1 MNWKKK
7 KMTKSKNTVLP
18 TLFAVAIAVAVFL
31 IKFTPH
37 VLNPTNYDW
46 LMSYADCPTEYVSWQ
61 FFRNTPWHY
70 PVIGTLEGYDY
81 PTITGIGLTGAIPL
95 LAIPFKILSPFLP
108 VDFQY
113 FGFWFLACYVL
124 QAVFSVR
131 LLRGVSAVYD
141 LELSSVEL
149 VLGATFF
156 ILSPALLTRSGH
168 INLCGQWLVL
178 WALCVYFEKKRSRL
192 KFNEFLKIIAITA
205 LVHQYLLLMIFGLAF
220 ATYWNTEKL
229 GGSTVASWFNK
240 GFRNIVGLLL
250 AMVVWYIVGN
260 FNTAAGTMTQ
270 VGFGKFS
277 ANLNTFFNGQGEQ
290 FLMPTLPVNEGQYEG
305 QGYLGA
311 GILVMGL
318 VALLAYLVIKLMKLK
333 EKTSSSALSA
343 TRRSPF
349 TIRFSPIVVVTILFT
364 LFAFSHIFTF
374 GNKVLFNADFLLINP
389 PFRFLTEAFRSS
401 GRFIW
406 VAHYVL
412 MTFCIVGFIK
422 INTNKTLSIVVLSA
436 LTLLQIVDIKPMV
449 TREHKYYDFDGYEP
463 SVMTSKT
470 WQQIT
475 SEAERLVMLPLY
487 TWHYKTNDD
496 YIHFARVAALNH
508 QSITTGYLARPDW
521 EAHTVYERKLLTTLA
536 QGELGDEGNSVFIA
550 TKHSMQ
556 KLKKVAESGRIKA
569 FMYQDYAV
577 GVPIHFEKTIK
588 FLSELPNCTPAKFDA
603 EGLAEFLE
611 HHAKETILAVVKDDG
626 AWKLCDEAKVQ
637 FQKMGSDI
645 SKFALRSSLVVVV
658 QNGKIVF
665 EKITPET
672 EAVVQKFKKGEK
684 LKGFEFKNDLEL
696 HSAGGKAGNF
706 GKIIIGGKD
715 YSLDQ
720 RGFNLVVLDKNFKV
734 VKTAFFDTFDDCYSG
749 EVKN

>member
-1 MNWKKK
+1 
-7 KMTKSKNTVLP
+7 MTKNKNTVLP
-18 TLFAVAIAVAVFL
+18 TLLAVVIAVVVFL

-108 VDFQY
+108 IDFQY

-141 LELSSVEL
+141 LELSAIEL

-156 ILSPALLTRSGH
+156 ILTPALLTRSGH
-168 INLCGQWLVL
+168 INLCGQWLIL

-192 KFNEFLKIIAITA
+192 KFYEFLKIIAVTA

-229 GGSTVASWFNK
+229 GSNRLISWFNK
-240 GFRNIVGLLL
+240 GFRNAVGFVL
-250 AMVVWYIVGN
+250 AMVLWYIVGN
-260 FNTAAGTMTQ
+260 FNTSTATMTQ
-270 VGFGKFS
+270 IGFGKFS

-311 GILVMGL
+311 GILLMGL
-318 VALLAYLVIKLMKLK
+318 VALLWFFITKLMNFKK
-333 EKTSSSALSA
+333 DTTISLSA
-343 TRRSPF
+343 IRRSPF
-349 TIRFSPIVVVTILFT
+349 TIHYSPIVIVTILFT
-364 LFAFSHIFTF
+364 LFAFSHVFAF
-374 GNKVLFNADFLLINP
+374 GNKTLFEAKFLLENEY
-389 PFRFLTEAFRSS
+389 FHFLTQAFRSS

-406 VAHYVL
+406 VADYVL
-412 MTFCIVGFIK
+412 MSLCIIGFLK
-422 INTNKTLSIVVLSA
+422 INVNKTLLISGLAA
-436 LTLLQIVDIKPMV
+436 LTLLQIVDIKPML
-449 TREHKYYDFDGYEP
+449 TREQKYYDFDGYEP

-521 EAHTVYERKLLTTLA
+521 EAHQVYEKKVLTTLG
-536 QGELGDEGNSVFIA
+536 QGELGDEGNSLFIA

-556 KLKKVAESGRIKA
+556 KLKKVVENGRIQA
-569 FMYQDYAV
+569 FMYQDYIV
-577 GVPIHFEKTIK
+577 GVPIHFEKTLK
-588 FLSELPNCTPAKFDA
+588 FLSELPNCTPAKFDT

-637 FQKMGSDI
+637 FQKMGLDM
-645 SKFALRSSLVVVV
+645 SKFVLRSSLAMVV
-658 QNGKIVF
+658 QNGKIIF

-672 EAVVQKFKKGEK
+672 EAVVQKFKKGDK
-684 LKGFEFKNDLEL
+684 LKGFDFKNDLEL

-706 GKIIIGGKD
+706 GKIIIGSKD